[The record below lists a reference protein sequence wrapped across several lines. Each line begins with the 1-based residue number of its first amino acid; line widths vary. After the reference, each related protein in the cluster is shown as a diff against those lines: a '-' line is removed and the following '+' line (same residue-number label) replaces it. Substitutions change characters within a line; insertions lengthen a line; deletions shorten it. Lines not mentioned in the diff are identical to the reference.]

1 MTQTERPTIAAP
13 IAPTERITA
22 VDTLRGFGVLGI
34 LIMNIQYFSMIHSAY
49 FNPTAYG
56 DLTGINRW
64 VWILSHIFADQK
76 FMTIFSILFGAGVI
90 MIVSRIEASGGS
102 ASRIYYRRVIILIL
116 IGLAH
121 AYLLWSGDILVAYGC
136 CGLVVYL
143 LRNARPLRLLIFGL
157 LTISVS
163 TAIYLF
169 FGWSMKFW
177 PPEAINGIMEFWK
190 PTSDMIQIEIE
201 AQQAGWVGQLG
212 YRISSAIFMQTFVF
226 AIWAGWRSGGLMLIG
241 MALYKFGVLTGERSR
256 KFYAAMVAFGLI
268 VVLPVVSYGIVRN
281 FRADW
286 SIYFSFFYGI
296 QFNYWGSLFIGMAY
310 IGVIM
315 LICKTVR
322 FKNIIKP
329 LSAVGRMAL
338 TNYLLQTLI
347 CTTIFNG
354 HGFGLFGEIPR
365 YGQISLVFGI
375 WIIQLIVSPIWLSYF
390 RFGPL
395 EWCWRSLTYGRF
407 QPMRLHHLQP

>member
-1 MTQTERPTIAAP
+1 MTQIERHDIAAP
-13 IAPTERITA
+13 IAPSGRNTA
-22 VDTLRGFGVLGI
+22 IDTLRGFGVLGI
-34 LIMNIQYFSMIHSAY
+34 LIMNIQYFSMIQGAY

-56 DLTGINRW
+56 DLTGINMW

-76 FMTIFSILFGAGVI
+76 FMTVFSILFGAGVI
-90 MIVSRIEASGGS
+90 MIVSRIEAGGGS
-102 ASRIYYRRVIILIL
+102 ALKIYYRRIIMLIL

-143 LRNARPLRLLIFGL
+143 FRKARPLRLLIFGM
-157 LTISVS
+157 LTISIS

-177 PPEAINGIMEFWK
+177 PPEAITGMMEFWK
-190 PTSDMIQIEIE
+190 PTSEMIQIEI
-201 AQQAGWVGQLG
+201 AARQDGWLGQLG
-212 YRISSAIFMQTFVF
+212 YRIPNAIFMQTFVF

-241 MALYKFGVLTGERSR
+241 MALYKFGVITGERSR
-256 KFYAAMVAFGLI
+256 KFYAYMAVLGFIVGLP
-268 VVLPVVSYGIVRN
+268 LVSYGIVRN

-322 FKNIIKP
+322 FKNTVKP
-329 LSAVGRMAL
+329 LAAVGQMAL
-338 TNYLLQTLI
+338 TNYLFQTLI

-354 HGFGLFGEIPR
+354 HGFGLFGEMPR
-365 YGQISLVFGI
+365 YGQILLVFGI
-375 WIIQLIVSPIWLSYF
+375 WIIQLIISPIWLSHF

-395 EWCWRSLTYGRF
+395 EWFWRSLTYGKF
-407 QPMRLHHLQP
+407 QPMRLHHLQS

>member
-1 MTQTERPTIAAP
+1 MTQIERHDIAAP
-13 IAPTERITA
+13 IAPSGRNTA
-22 VDTLRGFGVLGI
+22 IDTLRGFGVLGI
-34 LIMNIQYFSMIHSAY
+34 LIMNIQYFSMIQGAY

-56 DLTGINRW
+56 DLTGINMW

-76 FMTIFSILFGAGVI
+76 FMTVFSILFGAGVI
-90 MIVSRIEASGGS
+90 MIVSRIEADGGS
-102 ASRIYYRRVIILIL
+102 ALKIYYRRIIMLIL

-143 LRNARPLRLLIFGL
+143 FRKARPLRLLIFGML
-157 LTISVS
+157 SISVS

-177 PPEAINGIMEFWK
+177 PPEAITGMMEFWK
-190 PTSDMIQIEIE
+190 PTSEMIQIEI
-201 AQQAGWVGQLG
+201 AARQDGWLGQLG
-212 YRISSAIFMQTFVF
+212 YRIPNAIFMQTFVF

-241 MALYKFGVLTGERSR
+241 MALYKFGVITGERSR
-256 KFYAAMVAFGLI
+256 KFYAYMAVLGFIVGLP
-268 VVLPVVSYGIVRN
+268 LVSYGIVRN

-322 FKNIIKP
+322 FKNTVKP
-329 LSAVGRMAL
+329 LAAVGQMAL
-338 TNYLLQTLI
+338 TNYLFQTLI

-354 HGFGLFGEIPR
+354 HGFGLFGEMPR
-365 YGQISLVFGI
+365 YGQILIVFGI
-375 WIIQLIVSPIWLSYF
+375 WIIQLIISPIWLSHF

-395 EWCWRSLTYGRF
+395 EWFWRSLTYGKF
-407 QPMRLHHLQP
+407 QPMRLHHLQS

>member
-1 MTQTERPTIAAP
+1 MTQIERHDIAAP
-13 IAPTERITA
+13 IAPSGRNTA
-22 VDTLRGFGVLGI
+22 IDTLRGFGVLGI
-34 LIMNIQYFSMIHSAY
+34 LIMNIQYFSMIQGAY

-56 DLTGINRW
+56 DLTGINMW

-76 FMTIFSILFGAGVI
+76 FMTVFSILFGAGVI
-90 MIVSRIEASGGS
+90 MIVSRIEAGGGS
-102 ASRIYYRRVIILIL
+102 ALKIYYRRIIMLIL

-143 LRNARPLRLLIFGL
+143 FRKARPLRLLIFGML
-157 LTISVS
+157 SISVS

-177 PPEAINGIMEFWK
+177 PPEAITGMMEFWK
-190 PTSDMIQIEIE
+190 PTSEMIQIEI
-201 AQQAGWVGQLG
+201 AARQDGWLGQLG
-212 YRISSAIFMQTFVF
+212 YRIPNAIFMQTFVF

-241 MALYKFGVLTGERSR
+241 MALYKFGVITGERSR
-256 KFYAAMVAFGLI
+256 KFYAYMAVLGFIVGLP
-268 VVLPVVSYGIVRN
+268 LVSYGIVRN

-322 FKNIIKP
+322 FKNTVKP
-329 LSAVGRMAL
+329 LAAVGQMAL
-338 TNYLLQTLI
+338 TNYLFQTLI

-354 HGFGLFGEIPR
+354 HGFGLFGEMPR
-365 YGQISLVFGI
+365 YGQILIVFGI
-375 WIIQLIVSPIWLSYF
+375 WIIQLIISPIWLSHF

-395 EWCWRSLTYGRF
+395 EWFWRSLTYGKF
-407 QPMRLHHLQP
+407 QPMRLHHLQS

>member
-1 MTQTERPTIAAP
+1 MTQIERHDIAAP
-13 IAPTERITA
+13 IAPSGRNTA
-22 VDTLRGFGVLGI
+22 IDTLRGFGVLGI
-34 LIMNIQYFSMIHSAY
+34 LIMNIQYFSMIQGAY

-56 DLTGINRW
+56 DLTGINMW

-76 FMTIFSILFGAGVI
+76 FMTVFSILFGAGVI
-90 MIVSRIEASGGS
+90 MIVSRIEAGGGS
-102 ASRIYYRRVIILIL
+102 ALKIYYRRIIMLIL

-143 LRNARPLRLLIFGL
+143 FRKARPSRLLIFGML
-157 LTISVS
+157 SISVS

-177 PPEAINGIMEFWK
+177 PPEAITGMMEFWK
-190 PTSDMIQIEIE
+190 PTSEMIQIEI
-201 AQQAGWVGQLG
+201 AARQDGWLGQLG
-212 YRISSAIFMQTFVF
+212 YRIPNAIFMQTFVF

-241 MALYKFGVLTGERSR
+241 MALYKFGVITGERSR
-256 KFYAAMVAFGLI
+256 KFYAYMAVLGFIVGLP
-268 VVLPVVSYGIVRN
+268 LVSYGIVRN

-322 FKNIIKP
+322 FKNTVKP
-329 LSAVGRMAL
+329 LAAVGQMAL
-338 TNYLLQTLI
+338 TNYLFQTLI

-354 HGFGLFGEIPR
+354 HGFGLFGEMPR
-365 YGQISLVFGI
+365 YGQILIVFGI
-375 WIIQLIVSPIWLSYF
+375 WIIQLIISPIWLSHF

-395 EWCWRSLTYGRF
+395 EWFWRSLTYGKF
-407 QPMRLHHLQP
+407 QPMRLHHLQS

>member
-1 MTQTERPTIAAP
+1 MTQTERPNIAIPVAP
-13 IAPTERITA
+13 SGRIIA
-22 VDTLRGFGVLGI
+22 VDALRGFGVLGI
-34 LIMNIQYFSMIHSAY
+34 LIMNIQYFSMIQGAY

-56 DLTGINRW
+56 DLTGINMW

-76 FMTIFSILFGAGVI
+76 FMTIFSILFGGGVI
-90 MIVSRIEASGGS
+90 MMVSRIEAGGGS
-102 ASRIYYRRVIILIL
+102 ASRIYYRRIIILIL

-121 AYLLWSGDILVAYGC
+121 AYLLWSGDILVAYGF

-143 LRNARPLRLLIFGL
+143 LRNVRPMRLLIFGL
-157 LTISVS
+157 LAISVS

-177 PPEAINGIMEFWK
+177 PPEAINGMMEFWK
-190 PTSDMIQIEIE
+190 PTSEMIQIEIE
-201 AQQAGWVGQLG
+201 TQQAGWVGQLG

-226 AIWAGWRSGGLMLIG
+226 AIWGGWRSGGLMLIG

-256 KFYAAMVAFGLI
+256 KFYASMAALGFIIG
-268 VVLPVVSYGIVRN
+268 LPVVSYGIVRN

-315 LICKTVR
+315 LICKTAR

-347 CTTIFNG
+347 CTIIFNG
-354 HGFGLFGEIPR
+354 HGFGLFGEISR
-365 YGQISLVFGI
+365 YGQILLVFSI

-395 EWCWRSLTYGRF
+395 EWLWRSLTYGRF
-407 QPMRLHHLQP
+407 QPMRLQHLQP

>member
-1 MTQTERPTIAAP
+1 MTQTGRPTIATSTAP
-13 IAPTERITA
+13 SERIAA
-22 VDTLRGFGVLGI
+22 VDILRGFGVLGI
-34 LIMNIQYFSMIHSAY
+34 LIMNIQYFSMIQAAY
-49 FNPTAYG
+49 FNPTTYG
-56 DLTGINRW
+56 DLTGINGW

-76 FMTIFSILFGAGVI
+76 FMTIFSILFGGGVI
-90 MIVSRIEASGGS
+90 MMVSRIEAGGGS
-102 ASRIYYRRVIILIL
+102 ASRIYYRRIVILIL

-136 CGLVVYL
+136 CGLLVYL
-143 LRNARPLRLLIFGL
+143 LRNVRPGRLLIFGL

-177 PPEAINGIMEFWK
+177 PPEAINGMMEFWK
-190 PTSDMIQIEIE
+190 PTSEMIQIEIG

-212 YRISSAIFMQTFVF
+212 HRASSALMMQTFAF
-226 AIWAGWRSGGLMLIG
+226 AIWGGWRVGGLMLIG

-256 KFYAAMVAFGLI
+256 RFYSSMTAIGFAVG
-268 VVLPVVSYGIVRN
+268 LPVVIYGIVRN

-354 HGFGLFGEIPR
+354 HGSGLFGEISR
-365 YGQISLVFGI
+365 YGQILIVFGI

-395 EWCWRSLTYGRF
+395 EWLWRSLTYGRF
-407 QPMRLHHLQP
+407 QPMRFQHLQP

>member
-1 MTQTERPTIAAP
+1 MIPPQRHTIAT
-13 IAPTERITA
+13 PTTPSERNNAID
-22 VDTLRGFGVLGI
+22 VLRGFGVLGI
-34 LIMNIQYFSMIHSAY
+34 LIMNIQYFSMVQGAY
-49 FNPTAYG
+49 FNPTVYG

-64 VWILSHIFADQK
+64 VWVLSHIFVDQK

-90 MIVSRIEASGGS
+90 MIVSRIEADGCS
-102 ASRIYYRRVIILIL
+102 ALKIYYRRVILLIL

-121 AYLLWSGDILVAYGC
+121 AYLLWSGDILVGYGL

-143 LRNARPLRLLIFGL
+143 LRNSRPSRLLIFGL

-177 PPEAINGIMEFWK
+177 PPEAINGMMQFWK
-190 PTSDMIQIEIE
+190 PTSEMIQIEI
-201 AQQAGWVGQLG
+201 ATNQAGWIGQLG
-212 YRISSAIFMQTFVF
+212 NRISSAIFMQTFVF

-241 MALYKFGVLTGERSR
+241 MALYKLGILTGERSN
-256 KFYAAMVAFGLI
+256 KFYTYMVVFGLI
-268 VVLPVVSYGIVRN
+268 VGLPVVIYGIMRN
-281 FRADW
+281 FQADW
-286 SIYFSFFYGI
+286 SIYYSFFYGI
-296 QFNYWGSLFIGMAY
+296 QFNYWGSLFIGMAF
-310 IGVIM
+310 IGIIM
-315 LICKTVR
+315 LICKTFR

-338 TNYLLQTLI
+338 TNYILQTLI

-354 HGFGLFGEIPR
+354 HGFGLFGEVSR
-365 YGQISLVFGI
+365 YSQILLVFGI
-375 WIIQLIVSPIWLSYF
+375 WIIQLIVSPIWLRYF

-395 EWCWRSLTYGRF
+395 EWFWRSLTYGRL
-407 QPMRLHHLQP
+407 QPMRLNHSQS